1 MEQSVDNVSAF
12 GALMT
17 DSSKAFYCLSHELLI
32 AKLDAFD
39 FDKKSLKLVHNYL
52 SNRKQRVKINDSYS
66 SWREILYGVPQSSIL
81 GSLLFNV
88 FICDMFYFLED
99 YKIDNYADDTTPYGS
114 QRNHQFIIEE
124 LEKSSAILFKWLG
137 NNFTKVNTDKSYL
150 LLSGN
155 IKLTSNIDNNIT
167 KLEMKK
173 ELLGITIE
181 SNLSFRGHVNNIC
194 KRASLKL
201 NALTRISSY
210 MNIQKRR
217 AIMKS
222 FVTSQAI

>member
-1 MEQSVDNVSAF
+1 
-12 GALMT
+12 
-17 DSSKAFYCLSHELLI
+17 
-32 AKLDAFD
+32 
-39 FDKKSLKLVHNYL
+39 
-52 SNRKQRVKINDSYS
+52 
-66 SWREILYGVPQSSIL
+66 
-81 GSLLFNV
+81 
-88 FICDMFYFLED
+88 MFYFLED
-99 YKIDNYADDTTPYGS
+99 YKIDNYADDTTPYSS

-137 NNFTKVNTDKSYL
+137 NNFTKVNTDKSHL
-150 LLSGN
+150 LLSRN

-181 SNLSFRGHVNNIC
+181 SNLSFRGHVSNIC

-210 MNIQKRR
+210 MNIKKRR
-217 AIMKS
+217 AFMKS
-222 FVTSQAI
+222 FITSQAI

>member
-1 MEQSVDNVSAF
+1 
-12 GALMT
+12 
-17 DSSKAFYCLSHELLI
+17 
-32 AKLDAFD
+32 
-39 FDKKSLKLVHNYL
+39 
-52 SNRKQRVKINDSYS
+52 
-66 SWREILYGVPQSSIL
+66 
-81 GSLLFNV
+81 
-88 FICDMFYFLED
+88 MFYFLED

-124 LEKSSAILFKWLG
+124 LEKSSAILFKWPG
-137 NNFTKVNTDKSYL
+137 NNFTKVNTDKSHL

-222 FVTSQAI
+222 FVTSQAV